1 MSQGIEPRLSQGYLA
16 PPAEISGPASPIRRA
31 KFSTSPE
38 ISVRAGSHA
47 SHTDRGKFLSPPSL
61 SSSDMTPPPSS
72 QIPGAPLRRS
82 RSQSSSYVASPPN
95 LEKTLCVAY
104 GASENLPTVD
114 DIDNAGDSKL
124 RTIAKELLGVAQEAR
139 MSALHFKLQNSL
151 LSFTSNE
158 AIKRAEVEHQL
169 ARREVEILQSSEYRR
184 RHTETKPPQQ
194 ITNVELELA
203 LKRNQELER
212 VNAILDRRLRR
223 AKKLIDL
230 EKEKSDRLGEENSL
244 LKDRIR
250 DNRKHLCL
258 MIEHGS
264 LSPSPQSEIQ
274 TPHRKSD
281 PHFVDNSSHHM
292 AGDEN
297 NNPFAALLAA
307 DRVLNRKLPS
317 ATSTPNRNSTQ
328 QQFTSNHVRGAHSM
342 SSLPMTPS
350 RSRVAHQESQY
361 FIPSRDFQREHRD
374 RDSTISASD
383 TEEAETEE
391 DVPSSQ
397 VDSMANNM
405 LRCNPPS
412 NHQDTTRMLNIPKS
426 STLLQTTL
434 FGQVRKSGV
443 ERPSR
448 SLKRKASFDSVP
460 VKKSK
465 SEDHVGLGIDTWI
478 NSTNRA

>member
-1 MSQGIEPRLSQGYLA
+1 L
-16 PPAEISGPASPIRRA
+16 
-31 KFSTSPE
+31 
-38 ISVRAGSHA
+38 
-47 SHTDRGKFLSPPSL
+47 
-61 SSSDMTPPPSS
+61 
-72 QIPGAPLRRS
+72 
-82 RSQSSSYVASPPN
+82 
-95 LEKTLCVAY
+95 
-104 GASENLPTVD
+104 
-114 DIDNAGDSKL
+114 KL

-151 LSFTSNE
+151 LSLTSNE

-169 ARREVEILQSSEYRR
+169 ARREVEILQSPEYRR
-184 RHTETKPPQQ
+184 RHTEIKPLQQ

-212 VNAILDRRLRR
+212 VNATLDRRLRR

-244 LKDRIR
+244 LKGRIR
-250 DNRKHLCL
+250 DNRKHLSL
-258 MIEHGS
+258 MMEHGS
-264 LSPSPQSEIQ
+264 LSPSPQTEIQ
-274 TPHRKSD
+274 TPQRKSD
-281 PHFVDNSSHHM
+281 THFVDSSSHHM
-292 AGDEN
+292 TGNES

-307 DRVLNRKLPS
+307 DRVLNRKPPS

-328 QQFTSNHVRGAHSM
+328 HQFTSSHLRGAHSM

-361 FIPSRDFQREHRD
+361 FTPSKDFQHEHPD

-397 VDSMANNM
+397 VDTMAN
-405 LRCNPPS
+405 LLCRNPSS
-412 NHQDTTRMLNIPKS
+412 NHQGATRMPNLPKS

-443 ERPSR
+443 ERPSG
-448 SLKRKASFDSVP
+448 SLKRKASFDSVAA
-460 VKKSK
+460 KKSK
-465 SEDHVGLGIDTWI
+465 ADEHVGLGIDTWNNI
-478 NSTNRA
+478 NRT